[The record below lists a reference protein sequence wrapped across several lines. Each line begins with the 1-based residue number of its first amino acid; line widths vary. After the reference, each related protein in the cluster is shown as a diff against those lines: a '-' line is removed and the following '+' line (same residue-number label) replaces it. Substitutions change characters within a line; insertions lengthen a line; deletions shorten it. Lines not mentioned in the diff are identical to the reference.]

1 LSVRATPMAKT
12 TVKLDPADGLI
23 VGEEDHRH
31 GLGAGESRPPPMSP
45 CRPTY
50 LLNIRRPNDTAMR

>member
-1 LSVRATPMAKT
+1 MAKT

-31 GLGAGESRPPPMSP
+31 ALGAGKSRPPPMSP